1 MTDEKRMFSE
11 RDLAIVAAVV
21 AIIITVGVISAFPN
35 GLHLSPS
42 YEVRYTGTDTSLFLG
57 DIDVNGGITGIIAL
71 RNITVCSIDAA
82 GTVTVDMVGSPAET
96 FVDPDIV
103 IQGGDG
109 AINGT
114 MHIPSSLTPGAVVYN
129 GSQGGTWAFAAPSIS
144 LDVSPGHTFT
154 VSDASISVN
163 NGSWTGR
170 GTFSLQIEGESRA
183 TAAVDYCAVSTPDTV
198 ELTVERTADFNTTL
212 LDVLDEELPPLPV
225 SLGGVVGVLP
235 EQGATISVEGDER
248 DCDNVSLLRGSW
260 TVSLGEQVSLR
271 GDAILLLIDDS
282 LYSPA
287 DAAIWFIPDKLLG
300 LWPLAVGVWLV
311 TSLLHRRYRQD
322 QQAYDRELHWLAIIV
337 HLLAIAVSFFL
348 WDAEVRYLFGR
359 SMLDAA
365 REAITGST
373 SLAAWTITPLE
384 LVPWLLGLA
393 LIALPIRVLLTAVF
407 HLMGFDTLGGGIARA
422 AGLLS
427 LLFIGALYIP
437 FFLNVTVLALLQNL
451 LGL

>member
-11 RDLAIVAAVV
+11 RDLAIVAAVA

-42 YEVRYTGTDTSLFLG
+42 YEVRYTGTDTSLLLG

-129 GSQGGTWAFAAPSIS
+129 SSQGGTWAFAAPSIS

-154 VSDASISVN
+154 VSDASISIN
-163 NGSWTGR
+163 NGSWTGQ

-235 EQGATISVEGDER
+235 EQGATISVDGDER

-384 LVPWLLGLA
+384 LVPWLLGLV

-407 HLMGFDTLGGGIARA
+407 RLMGFDTLGGGIARA

-437 FFLNVTVLALLQNL
+437 FFLNVTVLSLLQNL